1 MFDLKLK
8 KPKFWDNKN
17 LSIFSIILSPLSLL
31 TIIVNFIKKFQNKK
45 NYSIKTICIGNIY
58 IGGTGKTPLAIKIN
72 DKLKNK
78 FKTVFIKKNYYDQID
93 EQKLLREKGNIIIDN
108 KRHFALKK
116 AIEEKYELAII
127 DDGLQEKNINY
138 DISIACFNGSVGF
151 GNGMMIPS
159 GPLRESLSELK
170 SYNAVFINGDKKR
183 YLINLIKNSNNKI
196 KIFNGKYFLKNKKD
210 FSNKKR
216 YFAFCG
222 IGTPENFFKLLK
234 ENNIKLKDK
243 LIFPDHYDYKL
254 SDVNRIKKL
263 AKDINCQLITTEKDY
278 MKIKKFKNFKTKF
291 AKIDLKIYD
300 QAKFINF
307 LKKNL

>member
-1 MFDLKLK
+1 MKFIKPNFWK
-8 KPKFWDNKN
+8 KN
-17 LSIFSIILSPLSLL
+17 SLITYLFYPL
-31 TIIVNFIKKFQNKK
+31 TIITRLIIFLKKTKK
-45 NYSIKTICIGNIY
+45 QIEPDIPTICVGNIY
-58 IGGTGKTPLAIKIN
+58 LGGTGKTQLVIELNKI
-72 DKLKNK
+72 L
-78 FKTVFIKKNYYDQID
+78 KKNYKISVIKKYYKDQVD
-93 EQKLLREKGNIIIDN
+93 EQKLLYKNTNLVLSTNR
-108 KRHFALKK
+108 LKT
-116 AIEEKYELAII
+116 IESFKHNNNHIVIL
-127 DDGLQEKNINY
+127 DDGLQDKKIKY
-138 DISIACFNGSVGF
+138 KISVVCFNSLTGV
-151 GNGMMIPS
+151 GNGKLLPA

-170 SYNAVFINGDKKR
+170 NYNAVFINGDKKR

-291 AKIDLKIYD
+291 AKIELKIYD

>member
-1 MFDLKLK
+1 MKFIKPNFWK
-8 KPKFWDNKN
+8 KN
-17 LSIFSIILSPLSLL
+17 SLITYLFYPL
-31 TIIVNFIKKFQNKK
+31 TIITRLIIFLKKTKK
-45 NYSIKTICIGNIY
+45 QIEPDIPTICVGNIY
-58 IGGTGKTPLAIKIN
+58 LGGTGKTQLVIELNKI
-72 DKLKNK
+72 L
-78 FKTVFIKKNYYDQID
+78 KKNYKISVIKKYYKDQVD
-93 EQKLLREKGNIIIDN
+93 EQKLLYKNTNLVLSTNR
-108 KRHFALKK
+108 LKT
-116 AIEEKYELAII
+116 IESFKHNNNHIVIL
-127 DDGLQEKNINY
+127 DDGLQDKKIKY
-138 DISIACFNGSVGF
+138 KISVVCFNSLTGV
-151 GNGMMIPS
+151 GNGKLLPA

-170 SYNAVFINGDKKR
+170 NYNAVFINGDKKR

-234 ENNIKLKDK
+234 EYNIKLKDK

-254 SDVNRIKKL
+254 ADVNRIKKL

>member
-1 MFDLKLK
+1 MYFNYEPITNPEEVIRDCEC
-8 KPKFWDNKN
+8 
-17 LSIFSIILSPLSLL
+17 FS
-31 TIIVNFIKKFQNKK
+31 K
-45 NYSIKTICIGNIY
+45 
-58 IGGTGKTPLAIKIN
+58 
-72 DKLKNK
+72 
-78 FKTVFIKKNYYDQID
+78 
-93 EQKLLREKGNIIIDN
+93 
-108 KRHFALKK
+108 
-116 AIEEKYELAII
+116 EKYL
-127 DDGLQEKNINY
+127 
-138 DISIACFNGSVGF
+138 
-151 GNGMMIPS
+151 
-159 GPLRESLSELK
+159 
-170 SYNAVFINGDKKR
+170 
-183 YLINLIKNSNNKI
+183 
-196 KIFNGKYFLKNKKD
+196 
-210 FSNKKR
+210 
-216 YFAFCG
+216 AFCG

>member
-1 MFDLKLK
+1 MKFIKPNFWK
-8 KPKFWDNKN
+8 KN
-17 LSIFSIILSPLSLL
+17 SLITYLFYPL
-31 TIIVNFIKKFQNKK
+31 TIITRLIIFLKKTKK
-45 NYSIKTICIGNIY
+45 QIEPDIPTICVGNIY
-58 IGGTGKTPLAIKIN
+58 LGGTGKTQLVIELNKI
-72 DKLKNK
+72 L
-78 FKTVFIKKNYYDQID
+78 KKNYKISVIKKYYKDQVD
-93 EQKLLREKGNIIIDN
+93 EQKLLYKNTNLVLSTNR
-108 KRHFALKK
+108 LKT
-116 AIEEKYELAII
+116 IESFKHNNNHIVIL
-127 DDGLQEKNINY
+127 DDGLQDKKIKY
-138 DISIACFNGSVGF
+138 KISVVCFNSLTGV
-151 GNGMMIPS
+151 GNGKLLPA

-170 SYNAVFINGDKKR
+170 NYNAVFINGDKKR

>member
-1 MFDLKLK
+1 MKFIKPNFWK
-8 KPKFWDNKN
+8 KN
-17 LSIFSIILSPLSLL
+17 SLITYLFYPL
-31 TIIVNFIKKFQNKK
+31 TIITRLIIFLKKTKK
-45 NYSIKTICIGNIY
+45 QIEPDIPTICVGNIY
-58 IGGTGKTPLAIKIN
+58 LGGTGKTQLVIELNKI
-72 DKLKNK
+72 L
-78 FKTVFIKKNYYDQID
+78 KKNYKISVIKKYYKDQVD
-93 EQKLLREKGNIIIDN
+93 EQKLLYKNTNLVLSTNR
-108 KRHFALKK
+108 LKT
-116 AIEEKYELAII
+116 IESFKHNNNHIVIL
-127 DDGLQEKNINY
+127 DDGLQDKKIKY
-138 DISIACFNGSVGF
+138 KISVVCFNSLTGV
-151 GNGMMIPS
+151 GNGKLLPA

-170 SYNAVFINGDKKR
+170 NYNAVFINGDKKR

-222 IGTPENFFKLLK
+222 IGTPENFFELLK